1 MRFSFTHFLSFGFVR
16 PKEVDKEVTLSVP
29 PDDRHQIGIVGCG
42 KMGISIACELLR
54 RGCTIFMWDNNA
66 FRRHSVRKSVH
77 VMLLTFCCFD
87 KIHIE
92 QMLQRLH
99 VAEHLEELIDCP
111 IPTVIEAV
119 SEDVDIK
126 QQVFA
131 DIFEILKLNC
141 VAPDRVCI
149 CSNSMSIPIEQV
161 VNGLDE
167 VYSHRCIGLRF
178 LDPVVLIDRVEV
190 TAPQSPNAIY
200 VLRTVETML
209 RSMQFKPSL
218 SDKLSGQ
225 RLSPMEWRV
234 EHLFSQIFMAHAGP
248 GLGAAAP
255 EGTP

>member
-1 MRFSFTHFLSFGFVR
+1 
-16 PKEVDKEVTLSVP
+16 
-29 PDDRHQIGIVGCG
+29 
-42 KMGISIACELLR
+42 
-54 RGCTIFMWDNNA
+54 
-66 FRRHSVRKSVH
+66 
-77 VMLLTFCCFD
+77 MLLTFRCFD

-131 DIFEILKLNC
+131 DIFEILKLDC

>member
-1 MRFSFTHFLSFGFVR
+1 MRFSFTHFLSFGLVR
-16 PKEVDKEVTLSVP
+16 PKEVTLSVP
-29 PDDRHQIGIVGCG
+29 PDDRHQIGMVGCG
-42 KMGISIACELLR
+42 KMGICIACELLR

-66 FRRHSVRKSVH
+66 FRRYSVRKSVH
-77 VMLLTFCCFD
+77 AMLLTFRCFD
-87 KIHIE
+87 KIRIE

-99 VAEHLEELIDCP
+99 VAEHLEELIGCRF
-111 IPTVIEAV
+111 PTVIEAV

-209 RSMQFKPSL
+209 RCMQFKPSL

-234 EHLFSQIFMAHAGP
+234 ERLFHFGHLASGP
-248 GLGAAAP
+248 GP
-255 EGTP
+255 T